1 MEKVSLLIKNA
12 QVFNSYLKQFVS
24 ADVSVSD
31 GKFFYVDR
39 ECSNTVTAEK
49 IIDAKGYYMLPGFVD
64 IHMHI
69 ESSMMTPGPFGK
81 FLASCGVTTIV
92 SEPHEMANVKGIRG
106 ILEMIQAAEESPVDI
121 FYGIPSSVPSTNEK
135 LETTGGVIDFEAMKH
150 LLDEKDVVC
159 VGEIMNY
166 RQIIQE
172 NDLEITKFLNY
183 LRQERPNYV
192 IEGHCPSLTGLDL
205 AKFLYQGING
215 DHTEHTLEEIKQR
228 IENGMFIELQDKMLK
243 EDVLNYIRE
252 NRLYEYCSFVTDDT
266 MADVLYQKG
275 QLNYVVEKAIQRGFP
290 LEEAIY
296 CASYTPSQRMHLY
309 DRGTIAPGKLA
320 DFMLVKNPSRIS
332 PEIVYKNGVEIF
344 HRQMTQSAKQPYTFP
359 KDFYHSI
366 QLPPLTEDNFL
377 MPVSRFLS
385 PGSTVPSHVTVRAIE
400 VQPNCTQTK
409 EKQIIMPVKD
419 GFIDWKSSGCLL
431 AMVIERHGKNGNIG
445 YGFLTGS
452 CLKHGTVATT
462 YFHDHHNLFVAGSDE
477 KDMKLAVERIA
488 QLQGGFLI
496 AQGGKVLSEL
506 ALPVCGILSDQPL
519 ESISNRLC
527 HIRENLQHLGYHHMN
542 PIMSLGT
549 LGLPVSPALKL
560 TDCGLVNVQQG
571 ALVPLVL

>member
-1 MEKVSLLIKNA
+1 
-12 QVFNSYLKQFVS
+12 
-24 ADVSVSD
+24 
-31 GKFFYVDR
+31 
-39 ECSNTVTAEK
+39 
-49 IIDAKGYYMLPGFVD
+49 
-64 IHMHI
+64 
-69 ESSMMTPGPFGK
+69 
-81 FLASCGVTTIV
+81 
-92 SEPHEMANVKGIRG
+92 
-106 ILEMIQAAEESPVDI
+106 
-121 FYGIPSSVPSTNEK
+121 
-135 LETTGGVIDFEAMKH
+135 
-150 LLDEKDVVC
+150 
-159 VGEIMNY
+159 
-166 RQIIQE
+166 
-172 NDLEITKFLNY
+172 
-183 LRQERPNYV
+183 
-192 IEGHCPSLTGLDL
+192 
-205 AKFLYQGING
+205 
-215 DHTEHTLEEIKQR
+215 
-228 IENGMFIELQDKMLK
+228 
-243 EDVLNYIRE
+243 
-252 NRLYEYCSFVTDDT
+252 
-266 MADVLYQKG
+266 
-275 QLNYVVEKAIQRGFP
+275 
-290 LEEAIY
+290 
-296 CASYTPSQRMHLY
+296 
-309 DRGTIAPGKLA
+309 
-320 DFMLVKNPSRIS
+320 
-332 PEIVYKNGVEIF
+332 
-344 HRQMTQSAKQPYTFP
+344 
-359 KDFYHSI
+359 
-366 QLPPLTEDNFL
+366 

-385 PGSTVPSHVTVRAIE
+385 PGSTVASHVTVRAIE

-488 QLQGGFLI
+488 QLHGGFLI

-519 ESISNRLC
+519 ESISNQLC